1 MSRENVEIGG
11 KKNEHYF
18 TKRFILFEIIFDK
31 NTPREQI
38 YGLIYT
44 ASAKQVLA
52 IIEIIHNALSGSIPL
67 SKKIQSI
74 VNRHKKVLI
83 NFTNS
88 KKPVKTKLRASKKH
102 YRLLSRILGEVREFV
117 IKLLK

>member
-1 MSRENVEIGG
+1 MSITLQNVSSYL
-11 KKNEHYF
+11 K
-18 TKRFILFEIIFDK
+18 LIFDK

-102 YRLLSRILGEVREFV
+102 YHLLSRILGEVREFV